1 MNIRALL
8 ASLTGAAAAATVAL
22 PLFAVD
28 AMAAKEKFQRT
39 KPHVNVGTIGN
50 VDQEPGGQTNAGG
63 NGTTSLQSNDPSD
76 QDCEPAPSK
85 AAGQST
91 TSC

>member
-1 MNIRALL
+1 MNITVPFVRL
-8 ASLTGAAAAATVAL
+8 AMVAL
-22 PLFAVD
+22 AASFASPLFTAD

-50 VDQEPGGQTNAGG
+50 VDQEPRGLAVSQGGESRSPSNPNSSADEDCQA
-63 NGTTSLQSNDPSD
+63 GTT
-76 QDCEPAPSK
+76 APS
-85 AAGQST
+85 